1 MAQVE
6 DAGALVRRCVQELAV
21 IEATA
26 RTSAASG
33 DEAGPA
39 LAVELRTRLEAAVRE
54 AERGLAALGAER
66 EFRARELSRHEEEL
80 RRRKATRNM
89 QNFVLDSAGISSELR
104 ERGDS
109 SESSGRCVSV
119 SSGGCGEPRCPTLAE
134 ADEEVSSVASAS
146 EPDMTGC
153 DAAAPGDE
161 PPEDAWDE
169 SGYSDCDA

>member
-1 MAQVE
+1 MAEVE

-26 RTSAASG
+26 RASAACG

-39 LAVELRTRLEAAVRE
+39 LAAELRTRLEAAVRE

-66 EFRARELSRHEEEL
+66 EFRARELSRREEEL
-80 RRRKATRNM
+80 RRRMATCVTRS
-89 QNFVLDSAGISSELR
+89 FVLHSAGVSSELR

-109 SESSGRCVSV
+109 SESSVRFVSV

-134 ADEEVSSVASAS
+134 ADEEASSVASAS
-146 EPDMTGC
+146 EPDLAGC
-153 DAAAPGDE
+153 DTAAPGDE